1 MEVQK
6 DGEGGPEV
14 GTRLRMALALACALA
29 AGAAFVAYAD
39 GVRGEAERVRSEALA
54 RYGGEVVELAV
65 ATRSLEVGSVVG
77 AGDIEMREWLADL
90 APEGA
95 VTSLDDV
102 MGAEV
107 TVPVAKGAAVT
118 SLNFR
123 GATDSA
129 DVPSGH
135 VAVTI
140 PVTDKLGI
148 PREVA
153 VGSRV
158 VGYRVSDGGSSL
170 VAAEMVVIS
179 ASGGQGMSTAQSVTV
194 AVLPQDVSALLT
206 ASSSGELRLVM
217 PAEDVD
223 AIPDDVE
230 TQAPS
235 SVPSEKED

>member
-1 MEVQK
+1 M
-6 DGEGGPEV
+6 
-14 GTRLRMALALACALA
+14 GTRLRLVLALLCARA
-29 AGAAFVAYAD
+29 AGGAFVAYAD
-39 GVRGEAERVRSEALA
+39 GVRTEADRVRSEALA

-65 ATRSLEVGSVVG
+65 ATRTLEVGTDVG
-77 AGDIEMREWLADL
+77 AGDVEMREWLADL

-95 VTSLDDV
+95 ITSLDDV
-102 MGAEV
+102 LGAEV
-107 TVPVAKGAAVT
+107 TVPAAKGSAVT
-118 SLNFR
+118 GLNFR
-123 GATDSA
+123 GAASSA
-129 DVPSGH
+129 DVPAGR

-153 VGSRV
+153 AGARV
-158 VGYRVSDGGSSL
+158 VGYRVGEGGSSL

-179 ASGGQGMSTAQSVTV
+179 ASVGQGMTGTQSVTV
-194 AVLPQDVSALLT
+194 AALPDDVTALLA

-223 AIPDDVE
+223 AIPDGTAE
-230 TQAPS
+230 QAPS